1 MVDKRLGTEFVSCA
15 QLVHRALHIYIYIY
29 RHCKFS
35 ASVCECAHSAH
46 GDAINITSHKVQMS
60 WHQETQGFFVVS
72 GVFECDM

>member
-15 QLVHRALHIYIYIY
+15 QLVHRALHIY
-29 RHCKFS
+29 RHSKFS
-35 ASVCECAHSAH
+35 ASVCECALSAH

-72 GVFECDM
+72 VVFECNL